1 MKKLLL
7 SSFAVCLSLAVL
19 AQPKPADPHAGHNH
33 EKPATEKAV
42 DIIKV
47 EDVHDFGKI
56 PQGKP
61 VTYDFVVT
69 NTGTTPWKIN
79 NIQAQCGCTT
89 PNWER
94 EKTIAPG
101 ESTKINVGY
110 NAAAAGVF
118 SKNITV
124 TYNDN
129 LTKVITIKGEV
140 WQTPAASAP
149 ETKASEIKE

>member
-1 MKKLLL
+1 MKKIIL

-33 EKPATEKAV
+33 TQPAPTKSAEV
-42 DIIKV
+42 IKM

-69 NTGTTPWKIN
+69 NTGTTPLKIN
-79 NIQAQCGCTT
+79 NVQASCGCTT
-89 PNWER
+89 PNWEKDKAI
-94 EKTIAPG
+94 EPG
-101 ESTKINVGY
+101 QSTKINVGF
-110 NAAAAGVF
+110 NAAAEGVF

-124 TYNDN
+124 TYNDDQS
-129 LTKVITIKGEV
+129 KVITIKGEV
-140 WQTPAASAP
+140 WKTPAVSAP